1 MNSFDWLRDLRAVGG
16 DVARRQARTLIT
28 SWLDQNHGW
37 NSASW
42 APDVLGTR
50 IANWIAQHDF
60 YCQSADDTFRSRV
73 FESLARQTTHLSRVV
88 PGSLQG
94 AALLSAVRGL
104 AFGGLCLP
112 GCEKALS
119 QALRLLDR
127 ELPAQV
133 LPDGGHVE
141 RNPERHMLVLRHLI
155 DIRTVLRAARHEV
168 PEVLQHAIDRM
179 TPALR
184 FFRHGDGGLSLFNG
198 GREADPAMTDT
209 VLAQSDARGRP
220 LKSAPHCGFERM
232 LAGRTTLVMDTGKAP
247 PPGLDTDA
255 HAGTLSFELTVGR
268 ERLIVNC
275 GSHPSR
281 FGPWRGALAATAA
294 HSTLAVAET
303 NSAEV
308 LEQGGLGRRPGRI
321 TCERIEGD
329 GATLVEAT
337 HDGYVRAFGLVHRRR
352 LYLADNG
359 DDLRGE
365 DTLEGPAG
373 TPFAL
378 RFHLHPSVTPTPA
391 AGGRQR
397 AAEAAERR
405 RLAPAGD
412 RRRSGSIREHLSR
425 RRLRRWRRAAPD
437 QSGRRDRRHRVRFH
451 RDQMGATSREEA
463 AAPSINSLKLSY
475 SFTQDS
481 AVMTADL
488 IRVTRALIS
497 VSDKTG
503 LIPFG
508 QALAARGVEILSTGG
523 SAQQL
528 RDAGVPVTEVGDH
541 TGFPEMMDGRV
552 KTLHPRVHGG
562 ILARRDLESHL
573 AAMKTHDIPPI
584 DLVVVNLYPFEATV
598 ARGAP
603 FEDCVENIDIGG
615 PAMIRSA
622 AKNHGFVAVL
632 TDASEYEA
640 VLAELEANDGAT
652 SLALR
657 RRLAASAYARTAC
670 L

>member
-1 MNSFDWLRDLRAVGG
+1 MTSQRDTLGWLKQGARAFAFGNPLYGLTLGGRGVTGLAAVPNDPWPGDSDMGAAIMDGVFPFGSDVMQAEEPVWVPAHGYGRTWIAAMNSFDWLRDLRAVGG

-37 NSASW
+37 NSDSW

-50 IANWIAQHDF
+50 IANWIGQHDF
-60 YCQSADDTFRSRV
+60 YCQSADDAFRSRV

-88 PGSLQG
+88 PGPLQG
-94 AALLSAVRGL
+94 SALLSAVRGL

-112 GCEKALS
+112 GCDKALG
-119 QALRLLDR
+119 QALKLLER

-303 NSAEV
+303 NSAQV

-337 HDGYVRAFGLVHRRR
+337 HDGYVRSFGLLHRRR

-373 TPFAL
+373 TSFAL
-378 RFHLHPSVTPTPA
+378 RFHLHPSVTPA
-391 AGGRQR
+391 AVAGGDSV
-397 AAEAAERR
+397 
-405 RLAPAGD
+405 LLKLP
-412 RRRSGSIREHLSR
+412 SGAVW
-425 RRLRRWRRAAPD
+425 RLRATGAVLEVSESIYLGGGFGDGDEPRRTN
-437 QSGRRDRRHRVRFH
+437 QV
-451 RDQMGATSREEA
+451 
-463 AAPSINSLKLSY
+463 
-475 SFTQDS
+475 
-481 AVMTADL
+481 V
-488 IRVTRALIS
+488 VTGDT
-497 VSDKTG
+497 VSD
-503 LIPFG
+503 
-508 QALAARGVEILSTGG
+508 ST
-523 SAQQL
+523 QI
-528 RDAGVPVTEVGDH
+528 
-541 TGFPEMMDGRV
+541 
-552 KTLHPRVHGG
+552 KW
-562 ILARRDLESHL
+562 
-573 AAMKTHDIPPI
+573 
-584 DLVVVNLYPFEATV
+584 
-598 ARGAP
+598 
-603 FEDCVENIDIGG
+603 
-615 PAMIRSA
+615 
-622 AKNHGFVAVL
+622 
-632 TDASEYEA
+632 
-640 VLAELEANDGAT
+640 
-652 SLALR
+652 ALR
-657 RRLAASAYARTAC
+657 REKKPPPQA
-670 L
+670 